1 MLRGHD
7 IIIIC
12 IQYSNANNNNIF
24 LCARCW
30 AAPLRWKCSALYLLC
45 AMHSQ
50 LCADPAPLFLKP
62 PAQARV
68 KMTRARA
75 VGSGGSTSCG
85 WKEGGNVVRS
95 ALMNCV
101 TVHETAKWDSP
112 H

>member
-1 MLRGHD
+1 MYVLRGHD
-7 IIIIC
+7 IYFPAC
-12 IQYSNANNNNIF
+12 PLLDGS
-24 LCARCW
+24 
-30 AAPLRWKCSALYLLC
+30 APLEIQRALPS

-50 LCADPAPLFLKP
+50 LCAAPAALLLTPSTK
-62 PAQARV
+62 ARV

-75 VGSGGSTSCG
+75 VGSGGGTACE
-85 WKEGGNVVRS
+85 WKEGGNAVRS